1 MLIRTDSS
9 RFLKILVEAFKK
21 GRTNEIKIGDIVF
34 KFVSAKSRSSM
45 IFHDEIEVY
54 EIKGIG
60 EPKNVTELVVD
71 IYGVFEK
78 PVQLEI
84 HDNYT
89 AYFPQEDEKPIVE
102 LKEQVER
109 EQFA

>member
-1 MLIRTDSS
+1 MLIKTDSS
-9 RFLKILVEAFKK
+9 RFLRILVDAFKK
-21 GRTNEIKIGDIVF
+21 GKTEEIKIGDITF
-34 KFVSAKSRSSM
+34 KFISAKSISST

-60 EPKNVTELVVD
+60 EPNNITQLVVD
-71 IYGVFEK
+71 IYGVFQK

-84 HDNYT
+84 HNGYT